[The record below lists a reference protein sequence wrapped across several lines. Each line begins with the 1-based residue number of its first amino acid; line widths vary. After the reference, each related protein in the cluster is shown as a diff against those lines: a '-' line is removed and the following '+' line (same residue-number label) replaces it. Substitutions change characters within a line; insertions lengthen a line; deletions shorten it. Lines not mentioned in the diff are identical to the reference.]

1 MVVYLTTHTTTGKM
15 YIGKDKNN
23 HHRYFGSGTDIRRII
38 KEEGKVNFKKTI
50 LEECDTFEKLNERE
64 KYWLE
69 YFDAENNPLF
79 YNRTNKAYGC
89 SRQTEEG
96 RRKIK
101 ENRTVPIY
109 TDELRK
115 KMGLRRIGIKQNRTK
130 IRKDKGTIRSQEW
143 KNAISD
149 SVKNKPKPWKC
160 KEVEQY
166 DLKGNLIMVYK
177 SAEEAKNQTKLKI
190 QNALAGISCTS
201 GGYIWKYQK

>member
-1 MVVYLTTHTTTGKM
+1 MVVYLTTHTTSGKM

-96 RRKIK
+96 RRKI
-101 ENRTVPIY
+101 NCF
-109 TDELRK
+109 
-115 KMGLRRIGIKQNRTK
+115 
-130 IRKDKGTIRSQEW
+130 
-143 KNAISD
+143 SD
-149 SVKNKPKPWKC
+149 GC
-160 KEVEQY
+160 
-166 DLKGNLIMVYK
+166 
-177 SAEEAKNQTKLKI
+177 
-190 QNALAGISCTS
+190 C
-201 GGYIWKYQK
+201 